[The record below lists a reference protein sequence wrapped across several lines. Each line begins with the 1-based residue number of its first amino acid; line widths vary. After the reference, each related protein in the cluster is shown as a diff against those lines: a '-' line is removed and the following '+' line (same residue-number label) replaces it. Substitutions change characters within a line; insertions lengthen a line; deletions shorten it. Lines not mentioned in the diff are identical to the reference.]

1 VAQLTRYPTTLE
13 RVFGHA
19 SRLDMDRELL
29 AQTFSVL
36 LFLTPVFVAVA
47 TVRFSTQ
54 LVRGKKPRVS
64 EAQGL
69 VWLAV
74 AWAGLVVGVALLVLV
89 VLDRVMVLLPL
100 GFAIVV
106 VALFTASRALHLL
119 RSR

>member
-1 VAQLTRYPTTLE
+1 
-13 RVFGHA
+13 
-19 SRLDMDRELL
+19 MDRELL

-36 LFLTPVFVAVA
+36 AFLPVLFVAVV
-47 TVRFSTQ
+47 TVRFFSQ
-54 LVRGKKPRVS
+54 LVRGERPRVS

-69 VWLAV
+69 LWLAA
-74 AWAGLVVGVALLVLV
+74 AWFGCVVGAALLVLV

-106 VALFTASRALHLL
+106 VALFIASRAMQLL

>member
-1 VAQLTRYPTTLE
+1 
-13 RVFGHA
+13 
-19 SRLDMDRELL
+19 MDRELL

-36 LFLTPVFVAVA
+36 IFLTPVFVALV
-47 TVRFSTQ
+47 TVRFFSQ
-54 LVRGKKPRVS
+54 LARGDKPRVS

-69 VWLAV
+69 VWLAG
-74 AWAGLVVGVALLVLV
+74 AWSGLVVGVALVFLV

-106 VALFTASRALHLL
+106 VALLIAARAVRLL

>member
-1 VAQLTRYPTTLE
+1 
-13 RVFGHA
+13 
-19 SRLDMDRELL
+19 MDGELL

-36 LFLTPVFVAVA
+36 MFLTPVFVAVV
-47 TVRFSTQ
+47 TVRFFSQ
-54 LVRGKKPRVS
+54 LVRGEKPRVS

-69 VWLAV
+69 VWLAC
-74 AWAGLVVGVALLVLV
+74 AWACLVAGVGVLVLV

-106 VALFTASRALHLL
+106 VALFIASRALHPL

>member
-1 VAQLTRYPTTLE
+1 
-13 RVFGHA
+13 
-19 SRLDMDRELL
+19 MDRELL

-36 LFLTPVFVAVA
+36 MFLTPVFVAVV
-47 TVRFSTQ
+47 TVRFFSQ
-54 LVRGKKPRVS
+54 LVRGEKPRVS

-74 AWAGLVVGVALLVLV
+74 AWGCLVVGVAVLVLV

-100 GFAIVV
+100 GFAMVV
-106 VALFTASRALHLL
+106 VALFIASRALHLL

>member
-1 VAQLTRYPTTLE
+1 
-13 RVFGHA
+13 
-19 SRLDMDRELL
+19 MDRELL

-36 LFLTPVFVAVA
+36 ILLTPVFVALV
-47 TVRFSTQ
+47 TVRFFSQ
-54 LVRGKKPRVS
+54 FARGDKPRVS

-74 AWAGLVVGVALLVLV
+74 AWSGLVVGVALVALV

-106 VALFTASRALHLL
+106 VALFIAARAVRLL